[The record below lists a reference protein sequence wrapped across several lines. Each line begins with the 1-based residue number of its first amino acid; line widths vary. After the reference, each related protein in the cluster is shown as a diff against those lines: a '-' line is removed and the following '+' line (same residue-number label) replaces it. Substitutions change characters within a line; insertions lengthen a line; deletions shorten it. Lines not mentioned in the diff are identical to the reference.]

1 MEGSMPIVRL
11 SFIVLIRL
19 FFRLGE
25 IGWTEKGRMIF
36 PGISTQIIDRIRVS
50 NALKRRFVEKSVQ

>member
-1 MEGSMPIVRL
+1 
-11 SFIVLIRL
+11 
-19 FFRLGE
+19 
-25 IGWTEKGRMIF
+25 MIF